1 MFILLKMP
9 TITFLKCS
17 KYTTFRDV
25 LCQTIQNII
34 DYDHNFDLDLLV
46 ILYGS
51 PDHGFTTN
59 TQIFEA
65 VHTHTHTHIYIY
77 CSYKTLYLNTV
88 MHVTLSIFP
97 HRYYIEFSPSL
108 FLFLSYEI
116 YIISIILILCVF
128 TFTLLL
134 GEG

>member
-1 MFILLKMP
+1 MNTVFILLKMP

-34 DYDHNFDLDLLV
+34 DYDHIFDLDLLV

-65 VHTHTHTHIYIY
+65 VHTYIAAT
-77 CSYKTLYLNTV
+77 KRF
-88 MHVTLSIFP
+88 I
-97 HRYYIEFSPSL
+97 
-108 FLFLSYEI
+108 
-116 YIISIILILCVF
+116 
-128 TFTLLL
+128 
-134 GEG
+134 